1 MTDKLRKYVLPNIP
15 YVFIGWIFLKLGTAY
30 RLAAGA
36 GFGEKLLGLGQTIGA
51 AFADFAPGR
60 ALFDWLV
67 GIVGAVAF
75 RLLIYFKSKNAKKF
89 RRDEEYG
96 SARWG
101 SEKDIRPFVDPKFEN
116 NMILTATERLTMN
129 TRPKNPANARNLNF
143 CGIGSSGS
151 GKTRFWLTPQLLQAH
166 SSYVVVDPKG
176 GVLGQV
182 GAFLQRRGYKIKVF
196 NSIDFSKSMHYN
208 PLAYI
213 KTEADILKFV
223 NALISNTK
231 GEGKE
236 GDPFWT
242 KAETL
247 LYCALLGYIIFEGAE
262 EDRNMNTLVD
272 MISGMEVK
280 EDDEN
285 YKNAVDY
292 MFDGLAKRKP
302 DCFAV
307 KQYRK
312 FKLSSGKTAKSIL
325 ISCGA
330 RLAPFDIPQL
340 REIMSYDE
348 LELDRMG
355 DRRTATFFCISDT
368 DSTYNFLVALAF
380 SQMFNLL
387 CERANNV
394 HGGRLPHHVRVLWD
408 EAANTG
414 QVPQLEKLV
423 AVIRS
428 REISLCLLYQQL
440 AQCKAI
446 YDKNAETILGNMDSV
461 LFLGGRESSTIKE
474 ISENWLGKA
483 TISMQ
488 TEGRSRGQSESYS
501 QNTQRLGRE
510 LMTPSELATM
520 PGDRCILQLRGLPPF
535 YSKKYDLKQH
545 PNYKYTAEADKV
557 KNAFDL
563 NSLVTR
569 RMDKL
574 NPNETYTV
582 YKVDVPDEALTG
594 EDEDILNYPDMSA
607 YDNLKLKCICVG
619 LHRPGYIENIL
630 NIVGLGNVGKKKV
643 GHFSLGMKQRLGIG
657 MALVGEPDVLV
668 LDEPINGLD
677 PEGIAEVRETL
688 LRLNKEKGLTIIIS
702 SHILEELSKIA
713 TNYAIID
720 KGQLVKELSREELE
734 ATCREHIEIKMEH
747 PDLALPVLD
756 ALGFKDYRVAD
767 ENTIHIFERLNESG
781 KITMELSRKNIY
793 IHSIS
798 VTNES
803 IEDYFLRLTGGV
815 DHA

>member
-1 MTDKLRKYVLPNIP
+1 MRTDKIRKYVLPNIP
-15 YVFIGWIFLKLGTAY
+15 YLFIGWACLKMGMTY

-36 GFGEKLLGLGQTIGA
+36 NFGEKLLGLMQTIGV
-51 AFADFAPGR
+51 AFADFSPG
-60 ALFDWLV
+60 LDPFDWLI

-75 RLLIYFKSKNAKKF
+75 RLLIYFKSKNAKKY

-96 SARWG
+96 SSRWG
-101 SEKDIRPFVDPKFEN
+101 GPKDIQPFVDPKFEN
-116 NMILTATERLTMN
+116 NVILTGTELLTMN
-129 TRPKNPANARNLNF
+129 TRPRIPANARNLNA
-143 CGIGSSGS
+143 CIIGSSGS

-182 GAFLQRRGYKIKVF
+182 GYFLQKKRGYKIKVF

-213 KTEADILKFV
+213 KNEADILKFV

-247 LYCALLGYIIFEGAE
+247 LYCALIAYIIFEGPA

-280 EDDEN
+280 EDDEDFM
-285 YKNAVDY
+285 NAVDY
-292 MFDGLAKRKP
+292 MFAGLEKRKP

-307 KQYRK
+307 KQYK
-312 FKLSSGKTAKSIL
+312 KYKLSSGKTAKSIL

-355 DRRTATFFCISDT
+355 DRKTATFFVISDT

-387 CERANNV
+387 CERADNV

-414 QVPQLEKLV
+414 QVPGLEKLV

-428 REISLCLLYQQL
+428 REVSLVLLYQQL

-446 YDKNAETILGNMDSV
+446 YDKHAETILGNMDSV
-461 LFLGGRESSTIKE
+461 VFLGGREASTIKE

-488 TEGRSRGQSESYS
+488 TEGRSRGQSESYN

-520 PGDRCILQLRGLPPF
+520 PGDKCILQLRGLPPF
-535 YSKKYDLKQH
+535 FSKKYDLKQH
-545 PNYKYTAEADKV
+545 PNYRYTAEADKT

-563 NSLVTR
+563 
-569 RMDKL
+569 DKL
-574 NPNETYTV
+574 INRRRRPGLNEVCEV
-582 YKVDVPDEALTG
+582 YEAAVPEDALTA
-594 EDEDILNYPDMSA
+594 EDEDILSYDDIDDPDA
-607 YDNLKLKCICVG
+607 FV
-619 LHRPGYIENIL
+619 
-630 NIVGLGNVGKKKV
+630 
-643 GHFSLGMKQRLGIG
+643 
-657 MALVGEPDVLV
+657 
-668 LDEPINGLD
+668 
-677 PEGIAEVRETL
+677 
-688 LRLNKEKGLTIIIS
+688 
-702 SHILEELSKIA
+702 
-713 TNYAIID
+713 
-720 KGQLVKELSREELE
+720 
-734 ATCREHIEIKMEH
+734 
-747 PDLALPVLD
+747 
-756 ALGFKDYRVAD
+756 
-767 ENTIHIFERLNESG
+767 
-781 KITMELSRKNIY
+781 
-793 IHSIS
+793 
-798 VTNES
+798 
-803 IEDYFLRLTGGV
+803 
-815 DHA
+815 

>member
-1 MTDKLRKYVLPNIP
+1 MSDKIRKYVLPNLP
-15 YVFIGWIFLKLGTAY
+15 YLFVFWFFSKIGTAY
-30 RLAAGA
+30 RIAPGTDFGTKLMGMLDTFPKAFETYWPGLGGIDLLVGLAGAAG
-36 GFGEKLLGLGQTIGA
+36 
-51 AFADFAPGR
+51 
-60 ALFDWLV
+60 V
-67 GIVGAVAF
+67 Y
-75 RLLIYFKSKNAKKF
+75 LLIQSKIKQAKKF
-89 RRDEEYG
+89 RRDAEYG
-96 SARWG
+96 TARWG
-101 SEKDIRPFVDPKFEN
+101 TKEDIKPFVDPKFQN
-116 NMILTATERLTMN
+116 NVILTGTEFLTMN
-129 TRPKNPANARNLNF
+129 TRPKIPANARNLNT
-143 CGIGSSGS
+143 CVIGSSGS

-166 SSYVVVDPKG
+166 SSFVVVDPKG
-176 GVLGQV
+176 GVLSQV
-182 GAFLQRRGYKIKVF
+182 GSFLQKRGYKIKVF

-213 KTEADILKFV
+213 KNESDILKFV

-280 EDDEN
+280 EDDEDFM
-285 YKNAVDY
+285 NAVDY
-292 MFDGLAKRKP
+292 MFAGLEKRKP

-307 KQYRK
+307 KQYK
-312 FKLSSGKTAKSIL
+312 KYKLSSGKTAKSIL

-387 CERANNV
+387 CERADNV

-414 QVPQLEKLV
+414 QVPGLEKLV

-428 REISLCLLYQQL
+428 REVSLVLLYQQL

-461 LFLGGRESSTIKE
+461 IFLGGREASTIKE
-474 ISENWLGKA
+474 ISENWLGKS

-488 TEGRSRGQSESYS
+488 TDGRTRGQSESYS
-501 QNTQRLGRE
+501 QNIQRLGRE

-535 YSKKYDLKQH
+535 YSRKYDLKQH
-545 PNYKYTAEADKV
+545 PNYKFTAEADK
-557 KNAFDL
+557 KNAFNLDRL
-563 NSLVTR
+563 INR
-569 RMDKL
+569 RRRPG
-574 NPNETYTV
+574 PNEACEV
-582 YKVDVPDEALTG
+582 YEVDVPAEALTE
-594 EDEDILNYPDMSA
+594 EDEDILNYDDLDDPDA
-607 YDNLKLKCICVG
+607 FV
-619 LHRPGYIENIL
+619 
-630 NIVGLGNVGKKKV
+630 
-643 GHFSLGMKQRLGIG
+643 
-657 MALVGEPDVLV
+657 
-668 LDEPINGLD
+668 
-677 PEGIAEVRETL
+677 
-688 LRLNKEKGLTIIIS
+688 
-702 SHILEELSKIA
+702 
-713 TNYAIID
+713 
-720 KGQLVKELSREELE
+720 
-734 ATCREHIEIKMEH
+734 
-747 PDLALPVLD
+747 
-756 ALGFKDYRVAD
+756 
-767 ENTIHIFERLNESG
+767 
-781 KITMELSRKNIY
+781 
-793 IHSIS
+793 
-798 VTNES
+798 
-803 IEDYFLRLTGGV
+803 
-815 DHA
+815 

>member
-1 MTDKLRKYVLPNIP
+1 MATDKVRKYVLPNIP
-15 YVFIGWIFLKLGTAY
+15 YLFIGWFCLKIGTAY
-30 RLAAGA
+30 RLAAGT

-51 AFADFAPGR
+51 AFASFAPGL
-60 ALFDWLV
+60 APLDWFV
-67 GIVGAVAF
+67 GIVGAVGF
-75 RLLIYFKSKNAKKF
+75 RLLIYCKAKKAKKF
-89 RRDEEYG
+89 RRDAEYG
-96 SARWG
+96 TARWG
-101 SEKDIRPFVDPKFEN
+101 NEKDIKPFVDPKFEN
-116 NMILTATERLTMN
+116 NMLLTATERLTMN

-182 GAFLQRRGYKIKVF
+182 GSFLQKRGYKIKVF

-280 EDDEN
+280 EDDEDFL
-285 YKNAVDY
+285 NAVDY
-292 MFDGLAKRKP
+292 MFKGLEQRKP
-302 DCFAV
+302 NCFAV
-307 KQYRK
+307 KQYK
-312 FKLSSGKTAKSIL
+312 KYKLSSGKTAKSIL

-330 RLAPFDIPQL
+330 RLAPFDIAEL

-348 LELDRMG
+348 LELDKLG
-355 DRRTATFFCISDT
+355 DEKTALFFLISDT
-368 DSTYNFLVALAF
+368 DSTYNFIVALAF

-387 CERANNV
+387 CERADNKY
-394 HGGRLPHHVRVLWD
+394 GGRLPHHVRVLWD

-414 QVPQLEKLV
+414 QVPNLEKLV

-461 LFLGGRESSTIKE
+461 LFLGGREASTIKE

-545 PNYKYTAEADKV
+545 PNYRFTAEADKV

-563 NSLVTR
+563 DRLIDR
-569 RMDKL
+569 RRRPGM
-574 NPNETYTV
+574 NEECEV
-582 YKVDVPDEALTG
+582 YEVSVPDEAITD
-594 EDEDILNYPDMSA
+594 EDEDILNYDDLDDPDA
-607 YDNLKLKCICVG
+607 FV
-619 LHRPGYIENIL
+619 
-630 NIVGLGNVGKKKV
+630 
-643 GHFSLGMKQRLGIG
+643 
-657 MALVGEPDVLV
+657 
-668 LDEPINGLD
+668 
-677 PEGIAEVRETL
+677 
-688 LRLNKEKGLTIIIS
+688 
-702 SHILEELSKIA
+702 
-713 TNYAIID
+713 
-720 KGQLVKELSREELE
+720 
-734 ATCREHIEIKMEH
+734 
-747 PDLALPVLD
+747 
-756 ALGFKDYRVAD
+756 
-767 ENTIHIFERLNESG
+767 
-781 KITMELSRKNIY
+781 
-793 IHSIS
+793 
-798 VTNES
+798 
-803 IEDYFLRLTGGV
+803 
-815 DHA
+815 

>member
-15 YVFIGWIFLKLGTAY
+15 YVFIGWAFLKLGTAY
-30 RLAAGA
+30 RLAAGSD
-36 GFGEKLLGLGQTIGA
+36 FTHKFIGLGQTVGA
-51 AFADFAPGR
+51 AFANFAPGL
-60 ALFDWLV
+60 APFDWLV
-67 GIVGAVAF
+67 GIVGAMAF
-75 RLLIYFKSKNAKKF
+75 RLLICFKSKNAKKF

-101 SEKDIRPFVDPKFEN
+101 SKKDIRPFVDPKFEN

-182 GAFLQRRGYKIKVF
+182 GAFLQKRGYKIKVF

-280 EDDEN
+280 EDDEDFL
-285 YKNAVDY
+285 NAVDY
-292 MFDGLAKRKP
+292 MFKGLEQRKP
-302 DCFAV
+302 NCFAV
-307 KQYRK
+307 KQYK
-312 FKLSSGKTAKSIL
+312 KYKLSSGKTVKSIL

-348 LELDRMG
+348 LELDKLG
-355 DRRTATFFCISDT
+355 DEKSALFFLISDT
-368 DSTYNFLVALAF
+368 DTTYNFLVALAF

-387 CERANNV
+387 CERADNTY
-394 HGGRLPHHVRVLWD
+394 GGRLPYHVRVLWD

-414 QVPQLEKLV
+414 QVPGLEKIV

-428 REISLCLLYQQL
+428 REISLTLFYQ
-440 AQCKAI
+440 AMSQCKAL
-446 YDKNAETILGNMDSV
+446 YKDHSETIMGNMDSIV
-461 LFLGGRESSTIKE
+461 FLGGREASTLKD

-501 QNTQRLGRE
+501 QNMQRLGRE
-510 LMTPSELATM
+510 LMTTSEITTM
-520 PGDRCILQLRGLPPF
+520 PGDKCILQLRGLPPF
-535 YSKKYDLKQH
+535 LSPKYDLKKH
-545 PNYKYTAEADKV
+545 PNYKYTAEFDKK
-557 KNAFDL
+557 KNAFRL
-563 NSLVTR
+563 ESLFR
-569 RMDKL
+569 HRPLRLKPED
-574 NPNETYTV
+574 EYTV
-582 YKVDVPDEALTG
+582 YEVDGSDTDEEADLLNFDDLDS
-594 EDEDILNYPDMSA
+594 DEF
-607 YDNLKLKCICVG
+607 V
-619 LHRPGYIENIL
+619 
-630 NIVGLGNVGKKKV
+630 
-643 GHFSLGMKQRLGIG
+643 
-657 MALVGEPDVLV
+657 
-668 LDEPINGLD
+668 
-677 PEGIAEVRETL
+677 
-688 LRLNKEKGLTIIIS
+688 
-702 SHILEELSKIA
+702 
-713 TNYAIID
+713 
-720 KGQLVKELSREELE
+720 
-734 ATCREHIEIKMEH
+734 
-747 PDLALPVLD
+747 
-756 ALGFKDYRVAD
+756 
-767 ENTIHIFERLNESG
+767 
-781 KITMELSRKNIY
+781 
-793 IHSIS
+793 
-798 VTNES
+798 
-803 IEDYFLRLTGGV
+803 
-815 DHA
+815 

>member
-1 MTDKLRKYVLPNIP
+1 MPTDKIRKYILPNIP
-15 YVFIGWIFLKLGTAY
+15 YLFIGWACLKLGTAY

-36 GFGEKLLGLGQTIGA
+36 GFVEKLLGLGRSIGP
-51 AFADFAPGR
+51 AFADFAPG
-60 ALFDWLV
+60 LDPFDWLV
-67 GIVGAVAF
+67 GLVGAVAF

-101 SEKDIRPFVDPKFEN
+101 TEKDIKPFVDPKFEN
-116 NMILTATERLTMN
+116 NIILTGTELLTIN
-129 TRPKNPANARNLNF
+129 TRPKNPANARNLNA
-143 CGIGSSGS
+143 CVIGSSGS

-166 SSYVVVDPKG
+166 SSYVCVDPKG

-182 GAFLQRRGYKIKVF
+182 GHFLQQRGYKIKVF

-213 KTEADILKFV
+213 KNEADILKFV

-247 LYCALLGYIIFEGAE
+247 LYCALLGYIIFEGSE
-262 EDRNMNTLVD
+262 EERNMNTLVD

-280 EDDEN
+280 EDDEDFL
-285 YKNAVDY
+285 NAVDY
-292 MFDGLAKRKP
+292 MFKGLEQRKP

-307 KQYRK
+307 KQYK
-312 FKLSSGKTAKSIL
+312 KYKLASGKTAKSIL
-325 ISCGA
+325 ISCGS

-387 CERANNV
+387 CERADNV

-414 QVPQLEKLV
+414 QVPNLEKLV

-428 REISLCLLYQQL
+428 REVSLTLFYQQL

-461 LFLGGRESSTIKE
+461 VFLGGRESSTIKE

-488 TEGRSRGQSESYS
+488 TDGRTRGQSESYS
-501 QNTQRLGRE
+501 QNNQRLGRE

-545 PNYKYTAEADKV
+545 PNYKYTAEADKQ
-557 KNAFDL
+557 KNAF
-563 NSLVTR
+563 SL
-569 RMDKL
+569 DKL
-574 NPNETYTV
+574 INRRRRPGLAEECEV
-582 YKVDVPDEALTG
+582 YEATVPDEALTD
-594 EDEDILNYPDMSA
+594 EDEDILNYDDLDDPDA
-607 YDNLKLKCICVG
+607 FV
-619 LHRPGYIENIL
+619 
-630 NIVGLGNVGKKKV
+630 
-643 GHFSLGMKQRLGIG
+643 
-657 MALVGEPDVLV
+657 
-668 LDEPINGLD
+668 
-677 PEGIAEVRETL
+677 
-688 LRLNKEKGLTIIIS
+688 
-702 SHILEELSKIA
+702 
-713 TNYAIID
+713 
-720 KGQLVKELSREELE
+720 
-734 ATCREHIEIKMEH
+734 
-747 PDLALPVLD
+747 
-756 ALGFKDYRVAD
+756 
-767 ENTIHIFERLNESG
+767 
-781 KITMELSRKNIY
+781 
-793 IHSIS
+793 
-798 VTNES
+798 
-803 IEDYFLRLTGGV
+803 
-815 DHA
+815 

>member
-1 MTDKLRKYVLPNIP
+1 MRTDSVKKYVLPNLP
-15 YVFIGWIFLKLGTAY
+15 YLFIAWACLKLGTAY

-36 GFGEKLLGLGQTIGA
+36 GFGEKLLGLGQTIGP
-51 AFADFAPGR
+51 AFADFAPG
-60 ALFDWLV
+60 LNPFDWLI
-67 GIVGAVAF
+67 GIMGAVGF

-101 SEKDIRPFVDPKFEN
+101 CPKDIRPFVDPKFEN
-116 NMILTATERLTMN
+116 NVILTGTEFLTMN
-129 TRPKNPANARNLNF
+129 TRPQNPANARNLNA
-143 CGIGSSGS
+143 CVVGSSGS

-176 GVLGQV
+176 GVLSQV
-182 GAFLQRRGYKIKVF
+182 GSFLQRQGYRIKVF
-196 NSIDFSKSMHYN
+196 NSIDFSRSMHYN

-213 KTEADILKFV
+213 RNEADILKFV
-223 NALISNTK
+223 DTLIANTK

-247 LYCALLGYIIFEGAE
+247 LYCALIAYIIFEAPA

-285 YKNAVDY
+285 FLNAVDY
-292 MFDGLAKRKP
+292 MFKGLEKRKP

-307 KQYRK
+307 KQYK
-312 FKLSSGKTAKSIL
+312 KYKLASGKTAKSIL
-325 ISCGA
+325 ISCGS

-348 LELDRMG
+348 LELDKIG
-355 DRRTATFFCISDT
+355 DQKAAVFFTISDIT
-368 DSTYNFLVALAF
+368 PTYNFLVALAF

-387 CERANNV
+387 CERADNV

-414 QVPQLEKLV
+414 QVPNLEKLV

-428 REISLCLLYQQL
+428 REVSLCLLYQQL

-446 YDKNAETILGNMDSV
+446 YDKHAETILGNMDSV
-461 LFLGGRESSTIKE
+461 IFLGGRESSTIKE

-488 TEGRSRGQSESYS
+488 TEGRSRGQSESYN
-501 QNTQRLGRE
+501 QNIQRLGRE

-535 YSKKYDLKQH
+535 YSPKYDLKQH
-545 PNYKYTAEADKV
+545 PNYKHTAEADKQ

-563 NSLVTR
+563 
-569 RMDKL
+569 DKL
-574 NPNETYTV
+574 INRRRRPGLNEVCEV
-582 YKVDVPDEALTG
+582 YEADAPHTERMS
-594 EDEDILNYPDMSA
+594 EDEDILNYDDVDDPDA
-607 YDNLKLKCICVG
+607 FV
-619 LHRPGYIENIL
+619 
-630 NIVGLGNVGKKKV
+630 
-643 GHFSLGMKQRLGIG
+643 
-657 MALVGEPDVLV
+657 
-668 LDEPINGLD
+668 
-677 PEGIAEVRETL
+677 
-688 LRLNKEKGLTIIIS
+688 
-702 SHILEELSKIA
+702 
-713 TNYAIID
+713 
-720 KGQLVKELSREELE
+720 
-734 ATCREHIEIKMEH
+734 
-747 PDLALPVLD
+747 
-756 ALGFKDYRVAD
+756 
-767 ENTIHIFERLNESG
+767 
-781 KITMELSRKNIY
+781 
-793 IHSIS
+793 
-798 VTNES
+798 
-803 IEDYFLRLTGGV
+803 
-815 DHA
+815 

>member
-1 MTDKLRKYVLPNIP
+1 MRTDKIRKYVLPNIP
-15 YVFIGWIFLKLGTAY
+15 YLFIGWACLKMGTAY

-36 GFGEKLLGLGQTIGA
+36 NFGEKLLGLMQTIGV
-51 AFADFAPGR
+51 AFADFSPGLNP
-60 ALFDWLV
+60 ADWLV
-67 GIVGAVAF
+67 GIVGAVGF
-75 RLLIYFKSKNAKKF
+75 RLLIYVKSKNAKKY

-96 SARWG
+96 SSRWG
-101 SEKDIRPFVDPKFEN
+101 GPKDIQPFVDPKFEN
-116 NMILTATERLTMN
+116 NVILTGTELLTMN
-129 TRPKNPANARNLNF
+129 TRPKIPANARNLNA
-143 CGIGSSGS
+143 CIIGSSGS

-182 GAFLQRRGYKIKVF
+182 GYFLQKKRGYKIKVF

-213 KTEADILKFV
+213 KNEADILKFV

-231 GEGKE
+231 GEGKD

-247 LYCALLGYIIFEGAE
+247 LYCALIAYIIFEGPA

-280 EDDEN
+280 EDDEDFM
-285 YKNAVDY
+285 NAVDY
-292 MFDGLAKRKP
+292 MFAGLEKRKP

-307 KQYRK
+307 KQYK
-312 FKLSSGKTAKSIL
+312 KYKLSSGKTAKSIL

-355 DRRTATFFCISDT
+355 DRKTATFFVISDT

-387 CERANNV
+387 CERADNV

-414 QVPQLEKLV
+414 QVPGLEKLV

-428 REISLCLLYQQL
+428 REVSLVLLYQQL

-446 YDKNAETILGNMDSV
+446 YDKHAETILGNMDSV
-461 LFLGGRESSTIKE
+461 VFLGGREASTIKE

-488 TEGRSRGQSESYS
+488 TEGRSRGQSESYN

-520 PGDRCILQLRGLPPF
+520 PGDKCILQLRGLPPF
-535 YSKKYDLKQH
+535 FSKKYDLKQH
-545 PNYKYTAEADKV
+545 PNYRYTAEADKT

-563 NSLVTR
+563 
-569 RMDKL
+569 DKL
-574 NPNETYTV
+574 INRRRRPGLNEVCEV
-582 YKVDVPDEALTG
+582 YEAAVSDDTLTA
-594 EDEDILNYPDMSA
+594 EDEDILSYDDIDDPDA
-607 YDNLKLKCICVG
+607 FV
-619 LHRPGYIENIL
+619 
-630 NIVGLGNVGKKKV
+630 
-643 GHFSLGMKQRLGIG
+643 
-657 MALVGEPDVLV
+657 
-668 LDEPINGLD
+668 
-677 PEGIAEVRETL
+677 
-688 LRLNKEKGLTIIIS
+688 
-702 SHILEELSKIA
+702 
-713 TNYAIID
+713 
-720 KGQLVKELSREELE
+720 
-734 ATCREHIEIKMEH
+734 
-747 PDLALPVLD
+747 
-756 ALGFKDYRVAD
+756 
-767 ENTIHIFERLNESG
+767 
-781 KITMELSRKNIY
+781 
-793 IHSIS
+793 
-798 VTNES
+798 
-803 IEDYFLRLTGGV
+803 
-815 DHA
+815 

>member
-1 MTDKLRKYVLPNIP
+1 MRTDKIRKYILPNIP
-15 YVFIGWIFLKLGTAY
+15 YLFIGWAFLKAGTAY

-36 GFGEKLLGLGQTIGA
+36 DFSHKLMGLGQTIA
-51 AFADFAPGR
+51 PAFADFAPGFH
-60 ALFDWLV
+60 ASDWLI
-67 GIVGAVAF
+67 GLAGAVAF
-75 RLLIYFKSKNAKKF
+75 RLLIYFKSKNAQKF
-89 RRDEEYG
+89 RRDAEYG

-101 SEKDIRPFVDPKFEN
+101 NDKDIKPFVDPKFEN
-116 NMILTATERLTMN
+116 NVILTGTEYLTMN
-129 TRPKNPANARNLNF
+129 TRPKNPANARNLN
-143 CGIGSSGS
+143 CCIIGSSGS

-166 SSYVVVDPKG
+166 SSFVVVDPKG
-176 GVLGQV
+176 GVLNQV
-182 GAFLQRRGYKIKVF
+182 GSFLQNKPRNYKIKVF

-223 NALISNTK
+223 NTLICNTK

-247 LYCALLGYIIFEGAE
+247 LYCALIAYIIFEGPA

-280 EDDEN
+280 EDDN
-285 YKNAVDY
+285 DFKNAVDY
-292 MFDGLAKRKP
+292 MFDGLGKRKP
-302 DCFAV
+302 SCFAM

-312 FKLSSGKTAKSIL
+312 YKLSSGKTAKSIL

-355 DRRTATFFCISDT
+355 DRRTATFFVISDT

-387 CERANNV
+387 CERADTV

-428 REISLCLLYQQL
+428 REVSLCLLYQQL

-461 LFLGGRESSTIKE
+461 VFLGGRESYTIKE

-488 TEGRSRGQSESYS
+488 TDGRTRGQSESYN

-510 LMTPSELATM
+510 LMTPAELATM

-535 YSKKYDLKQH
+535 YSRKYDLKQH
-545 PNYKYTAEADKV
+545 PNYKFTVEADKR
-557 KNAFDL
+557 NAFDL
-563 NSLVTR
+563 DRLINRNR
-569 RMDKL
+569 RPRL
-574 NPNETYTV
+574 SEECTV
-582 YKVDVPDEALTG
+582 YEATVPDDILTA
-594 EDEDILNYPDMSA
+594 EDEDILNYDDVDDPDA
-607 YDNLKLKCICVG
+607 FV
-619 LHRPGYIENIL
+619 
-630 NIVGLGNVGKKKV
+630 
-643 GHFSLGMKQRLGIG
+643 
-657 MALVGEPDVLV
+657 
-668 LDEPINGLD
+668 
-677 PEGIAEVRETL
+677 
-688 LRLNKEKGLTIIIS
+688 
-702 SHILEELSKIA
+702 
-713 TNYAIID
+713 
-720 KGQLVKELSREELE
+720 
-734 ATCREHIEIKMEH
+734 
-747 PDLALPVLD
+747 
-756 ALGFKDYRVAD
+756 
-767 ENTIHIFERLNESG
+767 
-781 KITMELSRKNIY
+781 
-793 IHSIS
+793 
-798 VTNES
+798 
-803 IEDYFLRLTGGV
+803 
-815 DHA
+815 

>member
-1 MTDKLRKYVLPNIP
+1 MVTDKLRKYLLPNIP
-15 YVFIGWIFLKLGTAY
+15 YVFIGWAFLKLGTAY
-30 RLAAGA
+30 RLAAGSDFA
-36 GFGEKLLGLGQTIGA
+36 HKLIGLGQTVGA
-51 AFADFAPGR
+51 AFADFAPGL
-60 ALFDWLV
+60 APFDWLV
-67 GIVGAVAF
+67 GIVGAAAF

-89 RRDEEYG
+89 RRDAEYG

-101 SEKDIRPFVDPKFEN
+101 NEKDIKPFVDPKFEN
-116 NMILTATERLTMN
+116 NMLLTATERLTMN

-176 GVLGQV
+176 SVLGQV
-182 GAFLQRRGYKIKVF
+182 GTFLQNRGYKIKVF

-208 PLAYI
+208 PLSYI
-213 KTEADILKFV
+213 RNEADILKFV

-236 GDPFWT
+236 GDPFWQ
-242 KAETL
+242 KSETL
-247 LYCALLGYIIFEGAE
+247 LYCALIAYIIFEGPE

-280 EDDEN
+280 EDDDEFM
-285 YKNAVDY
+285 NAVDY
-292 MFDGLAKRKP
+292 MFKGLEKRKP

-307 KQYRK
+307 KQYK
-312 FKLSSGKTAKSIL
+312 KYKLASGKTAKSIL

-387 CERANNV
+387 CERADNV

-414 QVPQLEKLV
+414 QVPGLEKLV

-461 LFLGGRESSTIKE
+461 LFLGGREASTIKE

-488 TEGRSRGQSESYS
+488 TEGRSRGNSESYS

-520 PGDRCILQLRGLPPF
+520 PGDRCVLQLRGLPPF
-535 YSKKYDLKQH
+535 YSRKYDLKQH
-545 PNYKYTAEADKV
+545 PNYRFTAEADKV

-563 NSLVTR
+563 DRLISR
-569 RMDKL
+569 RRRPGL
-574 NPNETYTV
+574 NEMCQVFNA
-582 YKVDVPDEALTG
+582 DVPDDALTG
-594 EDEDILNYPDMSA
+594 EDEDILNYDDIDDPDA
-607 YDNLKLKCICVG
+607 
-619 LHRPGYIENIL
+619 
-630 NIVGLGNVGKKKV
+630 
-643 GHFSLGMKQRLGIG
+643 
-657 MALVGEPDVLV
+657 
-668 LDEPINGLD
+668 
-677 PEGIAEVRETL
+677 
-688 LRLNKEKGLTIIIS
+688 
-702 SHILEELSKIA
+702 
-713 TNYAIID
+713 
-720 KGQLVKELSREELE
+720 
-734 ATCREHIEIKMEH
+734 
-747 PDLALPVLD
+747 
-756 ALGFKDYRVAD
+756 
-767 ENTIHIFERLNESG
+767 FE
-781 KITMELSRKNIY
+781 
-793 IHSIS
+793 
-798 VTNES
+798 
-803 IEDYFLRLTGGV
+803 
-815 DHA
+815 

>member
-1 MTDKLRKYVLPNIP
+1 MRTDKIRKYVLPNIP
-15 YVFIGWIFLKLGTAY
+15 YLFIGWACLKMGTAY

-36 GFGEKLLGLGQTIGA
+36 NFGEKLLGLMQTIGV
-51 AFADFAPGR
+51 AFADFSPGLNP
-60 ALFDWLV
+60 ADWLV
-67 GIVGAVAF
+67 GIVGAVGF
-75 RLLIYFKSKNAKKF
+75 RLLIYVKSKNAKKY

-96 SARWG
+96 SSRWG
-101 SEKDIRPFVDPKFEN
+101 GPKDIQPFVDPKFEN
-116 NMILTATERLTMN
+116 NVILTGTELLTMN
-129 TRPKNPANARNLNF
+129 TRPKIPANARNLNA
-143 CGIGSSGS
+143 CIIGSSGS

-182 GAFLQRRGYKIKVF
+182 GYFLQKKRGYKIKVF

-213 KTEADILKFV
+213 KNEADILKFV

-247 LYCALLGYIIFEGAE
+247 LYCALIAYIIFEGPA

-280 EDDEN
+280 EDDEDFM
-285 YKNAVDY
+285 NAVDY
-292 MFDGLAKRKP
+292 MFAGLEKRKP

-307 KQYRK
+307 KQYK
-312 FKLSSGKTAKSIL
+312 KYKLSSGKTAKSIL

-355 DRRTATFFCISDT
+355 DRKTATFFVISDT

-387 CERANNV
+387 CERADNV

-414 QVPQLEKLV
+414 QVPGLEKLV

-428 REISLCLLYQQL
+428 REVSLVLLYQQL

-446 YDKNAETILGNMDSV
+446 YDKHAETILENMDSV
-461 LFLGGRESSTIKE
+461 VFLGGREASTIKE

-488 TEGRSRGQSESYS
+488 TEGRSRGQSESYN

-520 PGDRCILQLRGLPPF
+520 PGDKCILQLRGLPPF
-535 YSKKYDLKQH
+535 FSKKYDLKQH
-545 PNYKYTAEADKV
+545 PNYRYTAEADKT

-563 NSLVTR
+563 
-569 RMDKL
+569 DKL
-574 NPNETYTV
+574 INRRRRPGLNEVCEV
-582 YKVDVPDEALTG
+582 YEAAVSDDTLTA
-594 EDEDILNYPDMSA
+594 EDEDILSYDDIDDPDA
-607 YDNLKLKCICVG
+607 FV
-619 LHRPGYIENIL
+619 
-630 NIVGLGNVGKKKV
+630 
-643 GHFSLGMKQRLGIG
+643 
-657 MALVGEPDVLV
+657 
-668 LDEPINGLD
+668 
-677 PEGIAEVRETL
+677 
-688 LRLNKEKGLTIIIS
+688 
-702 SHILEELSKIA
+702 
-713 TNYAIID
+713 
-720 KGQLVKELSREELE
+720 
-734 ATCREHIEIKMEH
+734 
-747 PDLALPVLD
+747 
-756 ALGFKDYRVAD
+756 
-767 ENTIHIFERLNESG
+767 
-781 KITMELSRKNIY
+781 
-793 IHSIS
+793 
-798 VTNES
+798 
-803 IEDYFLRLTGGV
+803 
-815 DHA
+815 